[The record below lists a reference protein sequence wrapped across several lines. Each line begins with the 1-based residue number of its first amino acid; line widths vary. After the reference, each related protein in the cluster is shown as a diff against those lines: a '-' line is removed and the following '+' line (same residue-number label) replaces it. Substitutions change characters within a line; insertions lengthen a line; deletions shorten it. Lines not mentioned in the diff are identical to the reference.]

1 MVEAFLAALV
11 ALSLPQDT
19 ATFRD
24 AAAAEMYA
32 RARVRHI
39 RQDSLVRDYQATV
52 RTRLD
57 ATAGRGRF
65 ARLTTLLAHET
76 VAEVTWRAPN
86 DLMVKV
92 IGARARAPIIGML
105 QGLGEDFG
113 MDEAAEFDEET
124 ARELEAELRQDL
136 VIDRPW
142 FIPRALG
149 DSIRLVGVPDHAA
162 LHPLADGATDHYRFA
177 LTDSVSLILPGRTV
191 RAVKMEVRP
200 KSFGPALVYGDM
212 WLDSETADVVRLT
225 VVFIGQ
231 YLWERPD
238 HDATAEDSAQ
248 ARESSKE
255 ADRYLSVEADVEYAL
270 IDGLYW
276 MPHRQLLAITAEL
289 PWILNLAIP
298 ARAITTFRD
307 YRVNRSP
314 AIEFRVD
321 VSDSIPPGGVRRLSV
336 RRRRRSDPSDTTEFE
351 HRELQEQGYISAGV
365 WSDGRWEVDVP
376 AADSLAL
383 HQWET
388 EFRVDLDPL
397 EERQIRESFARM
409 SELEYE
415 LPPEWTGKRKLA
427 LAWERFAD
435 IVRFNRVQGLSVGL
449 GVRFR
454 PGPKFTTLFAEA
466 RFGIAD
472 LRPTALLSWRRD
484 APSGL
489 LDISAYRTVREAEPW
504 SQGLT
509 IGNSLNAFFA
519 GHDDADY
526 FLASGGGVSYTVN
539 YGALRDLEIGAY
551 AEYHESMQTE
561 TSVSLPNLF
570 GDFSFQEN
578 PPAAEGWFARG
589 MLTHRTRIG
598 PTTLRDGADLLAGDS
613 LVAGRFWGAL
623 YVPFRVV
630 DRAVRVTLRAGVT
643 AGDAMEQFLFRVGGQ
658 QTVRGHTYGTKR
670 DTKFY
675 AAQLDVSINKSSSL
689 WTPVLYA
696 DVGDTFAGDPLVG
709 VGAGVAFLGEMLR
722 FNLSW
727 GLNPDV
733 GARFDIVL
741 RAPR

>member
-1 MVEAFLAALV
+1 MVQALVAALL

-19 ATFRD
+19 ATFRN

-65 ARLTTLLAHET
+65 ARLTTLMAHES
-76 VAEVTWRAPN
+76 VAEVTWKEPN

-92 IGARARAPIIGML
+92 IGARARAPIISML

-113 MDEAAEFDEET
+113 VAEAAEFDEET
-124 ARELEAELRQDL
+124 AREVEAELRQEL
-136 VIDRPW
+136 VMDRPW

-149 DSIRLVGVPDHAA
+149 DSIRLMGVPDHAA
-162 LHPLADGATDHYRFA
+162 LHPLADGATDYYRFA
-177 LTDSVSLILPGRTV
+177 LTDSVALILPGRTV

-200 KSFGPALVYGDM
+200 KAFGPALVYGDM
-212 WLDSETADVVRLT
+212 WLDQQTADVVRLT

-238 HDATAEDSAQ
+238 HDATPEDSAR
-248 ARESSKE
+248 AREDSKQ
-255 ADRYLSVEADVEYAL
+255 ADRYLSVEADIEYAL
-270 IDGLYW
+270 IDNLYW
-276 MPHRQLLAITAEL
+276 MPHRQLLAITAEI

-298 ARAITTFRD
+298 ARAITTFSD
-307 YRVNRSP
+307 YRVNQSP
-314 AIEFRVD
+314 AIEFGVD
-321 VSDSIPPGGVRRLSV
+321 VSDSLAPEGRRRRSV
-336 RRRRRSDPSDTTEFE
+336 RTRRRSDPSDTSRVD
-351 HRELQEQGYISAGV
+351 HRQRQEEGYVRGGV

-376 AADSLAL
+376 PADSLAQ
-383 HQWET
+383 HEWET

-397 EERQIRESFARM
+397 EEQQIRESFARM

-435 IVRFNRVQGLSVGL
+435 IVRYNRVQGLSLGL

-454 PGPKFTTLFAEA
+454 PGPKFTTLYAQG

-472 LRPTALLSWRRD
+472 VRPTALVAWRRD
-484 APSGL
+484 GPDGL
-489 LDISAYRTVREAEPW
+489 LDVSAYRTVHEVEPW
-504 SQGLT
+504 TQGLT
-509 IGNSLNAFFA
+509 VGNSLNAFFT

-526 FLASGGGVSYTVN
+526 FLASGGGVSYAVN
-539 YGALRDLEIGAY
+539 YGTLRDLEIGAY

-578 PPAAEGWFARG
+578 PLVDEGWFARG
-589 MLTHRTRIG
+589 ALTHRTKIG
-598 PTTLRDGADLLAGDS
+598 PTTLRDGADVLAGDS

-623 YVPFRVV
+623 YVPFRVL
-630 DRAVRVTLRAGVT
+630 DRAARITLRAGIT
-643 AGDAMEQFLFRVGGQ
+643 GGDAIEQFLFRVGGQ

-670 DTKFY
+670 GTEFY
-675 AAQLDVSINKSSSL
+675 AAQLDFSLLESSSL

-722 FNLSW
+722 LNLSW

-733 GARFDIVL
+733 GARFDIVF
-741 RAPR
+741 RAPH

>member
-1 MVEAFLAALV
+1 MVQALVAALL

-65 ARLTTLLAHET
+65 ARLTTLLAHES
-76 VAEVTWRAPN
+76 VAEVTWTAPN

-113 MDEAAEFDEET
+113 MEEAAEFDEEA

-149 DSIRLVGVPDHAA
+149 DSIRLMGVPDHAA
-162 LHPLADGATDHYRFA
+162 LHPLADGATEHYRFA
-177 LTDSVSLILPGRTV
+177 LTDSVALILPGRTV
-191 RAVKMEVRP
+191 SAVKMEVRP
-200 KSFGPALVYGDM
+200 KAFGPALVYGDM
-212 WLDSETADVVRLT
+212 WLDQETGDVVRLT

-231 YLWERPD
+231 YLWDRPSD
-238 HDATAEDSAQ
+238 DATPEDSAD
-248 ARESSKE
+248 ARRDSKE

-270 IDGLYW
+270 IDNLYW

-298 ARAITTFRD
+298 ARAITTFSD
-307 YRVNRSP
+307 YRVNQSP

-321 VSDSIPPGGVRRLSV
+321 VSDSIVPEGRRRRSV
-336 RRRRRSDPSDTTEFE
+336 RTRRRSDPSDTTRVD
-351 HRELQEQGYISAGV
+351 HRQRQEEGYVRAGV
-365 WSDGRWEVDVP
+365 WSNGRWEVDVP
-376 AADSLAL
+376 PAESLAQ
-383 HQWET
+383 HEWDT

-397 EERQIRESFARM
+397 EEKQIRESFARM

-435 IVRFNRVQGLSVGL
+435 IVRYNRVQGLSLGL

-472 LRPTALLSWRRD
+472 LRPTGLVAWRRD
-484 APSGL
+484 GPSGL
-489 LDISAYRTVREAEPW
+489 LDISAYRTVHEVEPW
-504 SQGLT
+504 TQGLT
-509 IGNSLNAFFA
+509 IGNSLNAFFT

-526 FLASGGGVSYTVN
+526 LLASGGGVSYTIN
-539 YGALRDLEIGAY
+539 HGTLRDLEIGAY

-578 PPAAEGWFARG
+578 PPVAEGWYARG
-589 MLTHRTRIG
+589 ALTHRTKIG
-598 PTTLRDGADLLAGDS
+598 PTTLRDGADVLAGDS

-623 YVPFRVV
+623 FVPFRVV
-630 DRAVRVTLRAGVT
+630 DRAVRVTLRGGIT
-643 AGDAMEQFLFRVGGQ
+643 GGDAIEQFLFRVGGQ
-658 QTVRGHTYGTKR
+658 QTVRGHRYGTKR
-670 DTKFY
+670 DRKFY
-675 AAQLDVSINKSSSL
+675 AAQLDFSLLESSSL

-696 DVGDTFAGDPLVG
+696 DVGGTFAGDPLVG
-709 VGAGVAFLGEMLR
+709 VGAGVAFLGEILR

-733 GARFDIVL
+733 GARFDIVF

>member
-1 MVEAFLAALV
+1 MVQAFLAALL

-24 AAAAEMYA
+24 AAAAETYA

-65 ARLTTLLAHET
+65 ARLTTLLAHES

-86 DLMVKV
+86 DLMVRV
-92 IGARARAPIIGML
+92 IGARVRAPLIGML

-113 MDEAAEFDEET
+113 MKEAAEFDEEA
-124 ARELEAELRQDL
+124 AREVEAELRQEL
-136 VIDRPW
+136 VMDRPW

-149 DSIRLVGVPDHAA
+149 DSIRLMGVPDHAA
-162 LHPLADGATDHYRFA
+162 LHPLADGATAYYRFA
-177 LTDSVSLILPGRTV
+177 LTDSVTLILPGRTV

-200 KSFGPALVYGDM
+200 KAFGPALVYGDM
-212 WLDSETADVVRLT
+212 WLDRETADVVRLT

-231 YLWERPD
+231 YLWERPNRG
-238 HDATAEDSAQ
+238 ATAEDSAR
-248 ARESSKE
+248 ARQESKD

-270 IDGLYW
+270 IDNLYW
-276 MPHRQLLAITAEL
+276 MPHRQLLAITAEI

-298 ARAITTFRD
+298 ARAITTFSD

-314 AIEFRVD
+314 AIEFRVE
-321 VSDSIPPGGVRRLSV
+321 VSDSMPPEGIRRRSV
-336 RRRRRSDPSDTTEFE
+336 RTRRRSDPSDTTELD
-351 HRELQEQGYISAGV
+351 HRTLQEEGYASAGV
-365 WSDGRWEVDVP
+365 WSGGRWEVDVP
-376 AADSLAL
+376 PADSLAE
-383 HQWET
+383 HQWDT
-388 EFRVDLDPL
+388 EFQVDLDPL

-435 IVRFNRVQGLSVGL
+435 IVRYTRTQGLSLGL
-449 GVRFR
+449 GARLR
-454 PGPKFTTLFAEA
+454 PGPKFTTLYAEA

-472 LRPTALLSWRRD
+472 LRPTALVAWRRD
-484 APSGL
+484 GPSGL
-489 LDISAYRTVREAEPW
+489 LDISAYRTVHEAEPW
-504 SQGLT
+504 TQGLT
-509 IGNSLNAFFA
+509 IGNSLNAFFT

-526 FLASGGGVSYTVN
+526 YLASGGGISYTVN
-539 YGALRDLEIGAY
+539 HGTLRDLEIGAY

-561 TSVSLPNLF
+561 TNVSLPDLF

-589 MLTHRTRIG
+589 ALTHRTRIG
-598 PTTLRDGADLLAGDS
+598 PATLRDGADVLWGDS
-613 LVAGRFWGAL
+613 LAAGRFWGAL
-623 YVPFRVV
+623 FVPFRVL
-630 DRAVRVTLRAGVT
+630 DRAARVTLRAGVT
-643 AGDAMEQFLFRVGGQ
+643 GGDAIEQFLFRVGGQ

-670 DTKFY
+670 GTEFY
-675 AAQLDVSINKSSSL
+675 AAQLDVTLNKSSSL

-709 VGAGVAFLGEMLR
+709 IGAGLALLGETLR
-722 FNLSW
+722 MNLSW

-733 GARFDIVL
+733 GARFDIL
-741 RAPR
+741 IRAPR